1 MRDLG
6 LKISVIFVIVS
17 SFANFAFGQVKPV
30 VIDKIIAKVDNHYIL
45 NSDLEGAMAQYQEE
59 KEKPSHCQVFQ
70 QMITSKL
77 LLAKSE
83 IDSVYVEDKLVD
95 LELSNRMDMF
105 IQRFGSEKNLVE
117 AYGKSVEML
126 KSELKQQIKEQ
137 MVGRKMQGKITE
149 NVKITPSEVQRFF
162 SEIPKDSIPYMPSE
176 VEIGQI
182 VRIAKATKDEKSVI
196 RQKLIDIKKRIEAGE
211 DFGKLAIEFSEDL
224 GSGKNGGNLG
234 FAKRGMM
241 VAEFEAAALKL
252 KPNQMSDVIESEFG
266 FHLIQL
272 LEIRGQEYN
281 SKHILLRPDYAKLDM
296 AAPTQFLDSIRTLIL
311 ADSIKFEKAA
321 KLHSDDKG
329 TADSGGMIS
338 DAESRS
344 FKLPLD
350 SSMDP
355 SLYFTIDSMK
365 VGTISP
371 PIQYR
376 TEDGKN
382 AVRILFYKK
391 KHEPHFANMKDDFQK
406 LSAYAMA
413 RKKSRITDKWVEEAV
428 KDVFINVIPEFKDC
442 NILGSK
448 TE

>member
-1 MRDLG
+1 MNKLANKVG
-6 LKISVIFVIVS
+6 VIVLVVLVGITKIN
-17 SFANFAFGQVKPV
+17 AQLKPV
-30 VIDKIIAKVDNHYIL
+30 VIDRIIAKVDNHYIL

-59 KEKPSHCQVFQ
+59 KEKPNQCQVLQ

-83 IDSVYVEDKLVD
+83 IDSVYVEDKMVD
-95 LELSNRMDMF
+95 AELSGRMDMF

-117 AYGKSVEML
+117 AYGKSVETL
-126 KSELKQQIKEQ
+126 KNELRLQIKEQ
-137 MVGRKMQGKITE
+137 MVGRKMQSKITE

-162 SEIPKDSIPYMPSE
+162 NEIPKDSIPYMPSE

-196 RQKLIDIKKRIEAGE
+196 KQKLIDIKKRIENGE
-211 DFGKLAIEFSEDL
+211 DFSKLAIEFSEDL

-252 KPNQMSDVIESEFG
+252 KPNQMSEIVESEFG

-296 AAPTQFLDSIRTLIL
+296 KAPTQYLDSIRTLIL

-321 KLHSDDKG
+321 KLHSEDKA
-329 TADSGGMIS
+329 TADSGGMIA
-338 DAESRS
+338 DPETRS
-344 FKLPLD
+344 YKLPLD
-350 SSMDP
+350 ASMDP
-355 SLYFTIDSMK
+355 SLYFTIDSMT
-365 VGTISP
+365 VGKISP
-371 PIQYR
+371 PIQFR
-376 TEDGKN
+376 TDDGKN
-382 AVRILFYKK
+382 AVRILYYKK
-391 KHEPHFANMKDDFQK
+391 KHAPHFANMKDDFQK
-406 LSAYAMA
+406 LSTYAIS
-413 RKKSRITDKWVEEAV
+413 RKKANLTDKWLSGAV
-428 KDVFINVIPEFKDC
+428 KDVFINVIPDFKDC
-442 NILGSK
+442 NIFGSK
-448 TE
+448 TD

>member
-1 MRDLG
+1 MRNLAF
-6 LKISVIFVIVS
+6 KILAITFVV
-17 SFANFAFGQVKPV
+17 FNFYSITIGQIKPV

-45 NSDLEGAMAQYQEE
+45 NSDLEGALAQYQEE
-59 KEKPSHCQVFQ
+59 KEKPSHCQVLQ

-83 IDSVYVEDKLVD
+83 IDSVYVEDKIVD

-117 AYGKSVEML
+117 AYGKSVETL
-126 KSELKQQIKEQ
+126 KNELKLQIKEQ

-241 VAEFEAAALKL
+241 VAEFEAAALKM
-252 KPNQMSDVIESEFG
+252 KPNQISDIIESEFG

-296 AAPTQFLDSIRTLIL
+296 VAPTHFLDSIRTLIL

-321 KLHSDDKG
+321 KLHSGDKA
-329 TADSGGMIS
+329 TADQGGMIS
-338 DAESRS
+338 DPETRS

-355 SLYFTIDSMK
+355 SLYFTIDSMT
-365 VGTISP
+365 VGKISAP
-371 PIQYR
+371 FQYR

-406 LSAYAMA
+406 LSAYALA
-413 RKKSRITDKWVEEAV
+413 RKKSKITDKWVEGAV

-442 NILGSK
+442 NIMGSK
-448 TE
+448 TQ